1 MSPLGLAR
9 SSGALYFTVEHSMRV
24 TGQSAIDVG
33 DASRTAQRRDEGNVE
48 AAFLPDESDERRSA
62 KVYFNMSW
70 QQGEGCRERGEG
82 ETPRMARWR

>member
-9 SSGALYFTVEHSMRV
+9 SSGALYYTVQHSMRI

-33 DASRTAQRRDEGNVE
+33 EATRIVHGREEGSVE

-62 KVYFNMSW
+62 KVYFDMSW
-70 QQGEGCRERGEG
+70 QQREGCRERGEG